1 MKMNDIDVWLT
12 NFLLNIGLWGYI
24 LSCFCILIESIIPIL
39 PLSVFITLL
48 FYKCGPL
55 LGFIIS
61 YLFTIIG
68 CLLSYKIFNSGI
80 RNMLER
86 YIDKK
91 NRNRL
96 NKILKSI
103 KKIKFNNLC
112 LIIALP
118 FTPAFLVNI
127 AAGLA
132 NIDKKKYLY
141 ALLIGK
147 IFLVI
152 FWGFIG
158 TSLINSF
165 KNPLNLVY
173 IGLML
178 LACFIIS
185 KLVEK
190 REGLS

>member
-1 MKMNDIDVWLT
+1 MRLNELDIWLT
-12 NFLLNIGLWGYI
+12 NLLMSIGIYGYI

-48 FYKCGPL
+48 FYKFGPL
-55 LGFIIS
+55 TGFIVS
-61 YLFTIIG
+61 YIFTVIG
-68 CLLSYKIFNSGI
+68 CFLSYKIFNSNLRKKLDNFI
-80 RNMLER
+80 ER
-86 YIDKK
+86 K
-91 NRNRL
+91 NKRRL
-96 NKILKSI
+96 HKLLRTI

-127 AAGLA
+127 AAGLS
-132 NIDKKKYLY
+132 NIDKKKYVY

-147 IFLVI
+147 IFLVL

-158 TSLINSF
+158 TSLINSI
-165 KNPLNLVY
+165 KNPINLIYV
-173 IGLML
+173 IVML
-178 LACFIIS
+178 VGCFIIS

-190 REGLS
+190 REGL